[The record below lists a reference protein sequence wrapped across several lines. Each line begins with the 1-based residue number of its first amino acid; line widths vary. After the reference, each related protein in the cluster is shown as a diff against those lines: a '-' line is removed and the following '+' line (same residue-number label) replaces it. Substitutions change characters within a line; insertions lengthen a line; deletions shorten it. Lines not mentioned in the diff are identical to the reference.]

1 MIALAIVIVNF
12 IILILVSFLISSQI
26 DKYLSKNQTKEKQ
39 INIQDK
45 KTFLSNIMNSIF
57 LAGLA
62 VMLAAPFLYIGDLV
76 FRLLFPLPI
85 EETSTELFAIVY
97 INILYLIYFVTLISA
112 WKWLK
117 KYFPLSDW
125 RRKNEERKDGH
136 S

>member
-1 MIALAIVIVNF
+1 MIALGVVIVDL
-12 IILILVSFLISSQI
+12 IILIWVSFLISRRI
-26 DKYLSKNQTKEKQ
+26 DKYLFKNQIKEKQ

-45 KTFLSNIMNSIF
+45 KTSLSNIMNSIL

-62 VMLAAPFLYIGDLV
+62 SILAAPFFYTGDLV

-85 EETSTELFAIVY
+85 KETFSQLFAIVY
-97 INILYLIYFVTLISA
+97 INILLLIYFVTLISA

-125 RRKNEERKDGH
+125 RRKK
-136 S
+136 

>member
-1 MIALAIVIVNF
+1 MD
-12 IILILVSFLISSQI
+12 S
-26 DKYLSKNQTKEKQ
+26 T
-39 INIQDK
+39 
-45 KTFLSNIMNSIF
+45 F

-62 VMLAAPFLYIGDLV
+62 FLLAAPFLYIADLI

-85 EETSTELFAIVY
+85 KETSTQLFAIIY
-97 INILYLIYFVTLISA
+97 INILYLIFFVTLISA

-125 RRKNEERKDGH
+125 RRKNEKGTDGH